1 MKNNTII
8 NISEVEKLFKEYC
21 EENKI
26 TIQLN
31 THQFLL
37 YKLKPKVSTR
47 ELPLTIFHELI
58 HGLSQYFARKE
69 ILKAKEKNK
78 QIILLKKVSK
88 LITNKVELFKFYFN
102 ELDVEEKNTIPT
114 TRVKILNLLV
124 KNGKNELVLKNNFA
138 EYANAINENCVKIS
152 KTVETKKFF
161 NKAAMKFQF
170 FYKDF
175 EPGYKE
181 LAEFTLYKRV
191 KKRGI
196 EDLTEFE
203 AERLQKADKILNLT
217 KREFKYYIFMK
228 DSPLMFLAGF
238 LKIGEDYD
246 MHGNSFLSE
255 ILSRFAEFIINN
267 GEQSY
272 EGLIPNFIM
281 KSNNSKYDIYKDICD
296 IILNSLQLFTKMI
309 QDEKDDELMKL
320 KFLFDPLIK
329 SIKKRKHLK

>member
-1 MKNNTII
+1 
-8 NISEVEKLFKEYC
+8 
-21 EENKI
+21 
-26 TIQLN
+26 
-31 THQFLL
+31 
-37 YKLKPKVSTR
+37 
-47 ELPLTIFHELI
+47 
-58 HGLSQYFARKE
+58 
-69 ILKAKEKNK
+69 
-78 QIILLKKVSK
+78 
-88 LITNKVELFKFYFN
+88 
-102 ELDVEEKNTIPT
+102 
-114 TRVKILNLLV
+114 
-124 KNGKNELVLKNNFA
+124 
-138 EYANAINENCVKIS
+138 
-152 KTVETKKFF
+152 
-161 NKAAMKFQF
+161 MKFQF